1 MNHIRRQVVTRV
13 IAERVVFVLLALVVI
28 ASAVA
33 TKRSSI
39 SAPLAE
45 IDLGPSSAMA
55 SIAPAYEIEPEAI
68 TEIAPEVR
76 VLKVV
81 EMTRE
86 QAEAGTRWFDGR
98 KVRPARTIWM
108 TVTAYS
114 PDQRSCGKYADG
126 ITASGKS
133 IWTNGMK
140 LVAADKR
147 LLPFGSMLSIPGYD
161 GGAIVPVLDRGGAI
175 KGARLDVL
183 YPTHSTARKW
193 GVQKLPV
200 VVWEYADEDNGSVDG

>member
-1 MNHIRRQVVTRV
+1 MNHIRKQVVTRV
-13 IAERVVFVLLALVVI
+13 IAERVVFVALALVVV

-39 SAPLAE
+39 TAPLAE
-45 IDLGPSSAMA
+45 IDLGPSSALA
-55 SIAPAYEIEPEAI
+55 SIAPAFEAEPQVAPEIEVIE
-68 TEIAPEVR
+68 
-76 VLKVV
+76 VV
-81 EMTRE
+81 EFTPE
-86 QAEAGTRWFDGR
+86 QAEAGSRWFDGR
-98 KVRPARTIWM
+98 KVRPAKTIWM

-114 PDQRSCGKYADG
+114 PDHRSCGEFADG

-147 LLPFGSMLSIPGYD
+147 LMKFGTMLSIPGYD

-175 KGARLDVL
+175 KGNRLDVL

-193 GVQKLPV
+193 GVQKLPIT
-200 VVWEYADEDNGSVDG
+200 VWEYADTDESING

>member
-1 MNHIRRQVVTRV
+1 MPNIRRQVVTRV
-13 IAERVVFVLLALVVI
+13 IAERVVFVVLALIVVT
-28 ASAVA
+28 SAVV
-33 TKRSSI
+33 TKRSAI
-39 SAPLAE
+39 KAPLAE
-45 IDLGPSSAMA
+45 IDLGPASAVA
-55 SIAPAYEIEPEAI
+55 SVVPTIAPSIEPEPQI
-68 TEIAPEVR
+68 TTEVIE
-76 VLKVV
+76 VV
-81 EMTRE
+81 EFTPE
-86 QAEAGTRWFDGR
+86 EAQAGTRWFDGR

-114 PDQRSCGKYADG
+114 PDHRSCGEFADG

-147 LLPFGSMLSIPGYD
+147 LMPFGTLLSIPGYD

-175 KGARLDVL
+175 KGNRLDVL

-193 GVQKLPV
+193 GVQRLPV
-200 VVWEYADEDNGSVDG
+200 VVWEYADEDKPING

>member
-13 IAERVVFVLLALVVI
+13 IAERVVFVLLALVVM

-33 TKRSSI
+33 TKRSAI
-39 SAPLAE
+39 TAPLAE

-55 SIAPAYEIEPEAI
+55 SIAPAYEAE
-68 TEIAPEVR
+68 TEIIAEITPKVQ

-81 EMTRE
+81 EMSSE

-114 PDQRSCGKYADG
+114 PDHRSCGKYADG

-200 VVWEYADEDNGSVDG
+200 VVWEYVDEDSGSVDG

>member
-1 MNHIRRQVVTRV
+1 MNDIRRQVVTRE
-13 IAERVVFVLLALVVI
+13 IAERVVFVMLALVVI
-28 ASAVA
+28 SSAVA
-33 TKRSSI
+33 TKRSSLK
-39 SAPLAE
+39 APLAE
-45 IDLGPSSAMA
+45 IDLGPASAMA
-55 SIAPAYEIEPEAI
+55 SIAPAPIVEPTVEPEPEYVV
-68 TEIAPEVR
+68 TE
-76 VLKVV
+76 VV
-81 EMTRE
+81 EFTPE

-114 PDQRSCGKYADG
+114 PDHRSCGEYADG

-147 LLPFGSMLSIPGYD
+147 LMPFGTMLSIPGYD

-175 KGARLDVL
+175 KGNRLDVL

-200 VVWEYADEDNGSVDG
+200 TVWEYADDDAPVKG